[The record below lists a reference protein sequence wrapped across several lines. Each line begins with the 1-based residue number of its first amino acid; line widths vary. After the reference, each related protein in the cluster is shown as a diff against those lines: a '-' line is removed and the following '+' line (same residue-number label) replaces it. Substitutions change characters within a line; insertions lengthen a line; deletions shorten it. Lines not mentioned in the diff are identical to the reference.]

1 MSKTVEVI
9 HCHKKREN
17 KETRESQSANNATK
31 PLENAETNSMII
43 NTFINESNSNL
54 NNGVKIAT
62 TTNYGLHTPCF
73 LEGEKVIAFVDGGA
87 SNSFVSKNFV
97 EKKKW
102 VIEPQSGSVKQAFAN
117 TQVPRIGIIRKKLL
131 ENAQKRVLIDLEVVN
146 LEDQETLIIGLDL
159 FKLLGYEI
167 SNIPFT
173 WPQPTDNHTKKVK
186 PKYDDTKPDGVDQ
199 NGIAEEW
206 KKVLEDNQALPK
218 NSKCKLPDAEL
229 AIETKGDPV

>member
-1 MSKTVEVI
+1 M
-9 HCHKKREN
+9 
-17 KETRESQSANNATK
+17 
-31 PLENAETNSMII
+31 
-43 NTFINESNSNL
+43 
-54 NNGVKIAT
+54 
-62 TTNYGLHTPCF
+62 
-73 LEGEKVIAFVDGGA
+73 
-87 SNSFVSKNFV
+87 
-97 EKKKW
+97 
-102 VIEPQSGSVKQAFAN
+102 IEPQSGSVKQAFAN

-131 ENAQKRVLIDLEVVN
+131 ENGQKRVLVDLEVAN

-173 WPQPTDNHTKKVK
+173 WPQPSDNHAKKMK
-186 PKYDDTKPDGVDQ
+186 PSYDDIRPNGVDQ

-229 AIETKGDPV
+229 TIETKGDPVWIRQYPIPEGYKPAVDAKVQEWIKNGTVVPAPPIANGIYLYLVLGNLERMENLMLFVFVLMAEKLTRELSANLIATYLVFVKCKIALEILNGSLSLI